1 MHRDSTGFPLR
12 IKPSH
17 LLNPVEQM
25 DVAEV
30 LAMIVERACLYVP
43 EVSGATNVKKPKR
56 LTEESEYPK
65 EALSAVD
72 KVFPKEALTRV
83 EKVFVASTDLVRSLY

>member
-1 MHRDSTGFPLR
+1 
-12 IKPSH
+12 
-17 LLNPVEQM
+17 M

-30 LAMIVERACLYVP
+30 LATIVERACLYVP

-65 EALSAVD
+65 EALSAVN
-72 KVFPKEALTRV
+72 KVSPIEALTSV
-83 EKVFVASTDLVRSLY
+83 GKVPVVASDLVRIKSY

>member
-1 MHRDSTGFPLR
+1 
-12 IKPSH
+12 
-17 LLNPVEQM
+17 M

-30 LAMIVERACLYVP
+30 LATIVERACLYVP
-43 EVSGATNVKKPKR
+43 EVSGAANVKKPKR

-83 EKVFVASTDLVRSLY
+83 EKVFVASSDLVRSLYCIE

>member
-1 MHRDSTGFPLR
+1 
-12 IKPSH
+12 
-17 LLNPVEQM
+17 M

-30 LAMIVERACLYVP
+30 LATIVERACVYVP
-43 EVSGATNVKKPKR
+43 EASGANVKKPKR

-72 KVFPKEALTRV
+72 KASPIEALTSV
-83 EKVFVASTDLVRSLY
+83 GKVSVVASNLVRIKSY